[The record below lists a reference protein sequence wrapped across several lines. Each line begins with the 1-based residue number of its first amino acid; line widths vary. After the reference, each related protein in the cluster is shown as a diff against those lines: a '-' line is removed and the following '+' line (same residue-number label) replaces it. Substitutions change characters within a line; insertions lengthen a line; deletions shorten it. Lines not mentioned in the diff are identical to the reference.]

1 MINAL
6 RIALE
11 IESMLPVNEKPEYTE
26 KYEGFFHLTKLS
38 GTVDYAEVEYIIRDH
53 SKTKFEAKKQLFQEI
68 VKFLNYKYS
77 REIIKIEITDS
88 YYNMREKIEPH
99 MEIIELAKKS
109 MIDLGI
115 EPIIKPIRGG
125 TDGARLSYMGLPCP
139 NIFTGGYNFH
149 SRFELIPVEDMK
161 LASKTIVKIIENNA
175 KQE

>member
-6 RIALE
+6 RIAFE
-11 IESMLPVNEKPEYTE
+11 IENMLPVNEKPEYTE
-26 KYEGFFHLTKLS
+26 KYEGFFHLTKLN
-38 GTVDYAEVEYIIRDH
+38 GMADYAEVEYIIRDH

-109 MIDLGI
+109 MIDL
-115 EPIIKPIRGG
+115 ESNSIIKPIRGG

-139 NIFTGGYNFH
+139 NIFT
-149 SRFELIPVEDMK
+149 VD
-161 LASKTIVKIIENNA
+161 IISTADLN
-175 KQE
+175 

>member
-26 KYEGFFHLTKLS
+26 GYEGFFLLTKLN
-38 GTVDYAEVEYIIRDH
+38 GTVDYAEAEYIIRDH
-53 SKTKFEAKKQLFQEI
+53 SKAKFEFKKQFFREI
-68 VKFLNYKYS
+68 VKFLNYKYG
-77 REIIKIEITDS
+77 RELVKIEITDS
-88 YYNMREKIEPH
+88 YYNMKEKIEPH

-109 MIDLGI
+109 MIELGI

-161 LASKTIVKIIENNA
+161 VASDTIVKIIENNV
-175 KQE
+175 KQ